1 MKMRGVLLPGGRR
14 VEFAEFDVPE
24 PGHGQVLIKM
34 KASSICGSDIRAIYR
49 EHLGHGPEAYQGV
62 IGGHEPCG
70 QIAAVGPGCKRFQV
84 GDRVIL
90 YHISGCG
97 VCNDCR
103 EGYMIS
109 CTSDQRAAY
118 GWQRDGGHADYCLA
132 EESTCVALPEPLTE
146 REQEVLALLAQGKT
160 NREIAEQ
167 LVVTERTAK
176 FHVSSILG
184 KLGAGNRTEAVVL
197 AQERG
202 LVK

>member
-1 MKMRGVLLPGGRR
+1 MKMRGVLLPGGRK
-14 VEFAEFDVPE
+14 VEFKEFDVPE

-49 EHLGHGPEAYQGV
+49 EHLGHGPEGYQGV

-70 QIAAVGPGCKRFQV
+70 QIVQTGPGCKRFKA

-109 CTSDQRAAY
+109 CTSEHRAAY
-118 GWQRDGGHADYCLA
+118 GWQRDGGHACLLYT
-132 EESTCVALPEPLTE
+132 SPSP
-146 REQEVLALLAQGKT
+146 RD
-160 NREIAEQ
+160 
-167 LVVTERTAK
+167 
-176 FHVSSILG
+176 
-184 KLGAGNRTEAVVL
+184 
-197 AQERG
+197 
-202 LVK
+202 